1 MICAQLWVGVWEVIL
16 YYTFRIWLQFVTAC
30 SYHSFCVSLWRL
42 RSYSISCVNFKV
54 LCIGRE
60 RESAVI
66 YACFVGAFVYCV
78 AEWSGAL
85 WTDTNVGY
93 QMTLYS
99 VNHGRPTFLWQKSIP
114 VIVVWFAGSARK
126 NNSGVRHTLN
136 YCGWRPRVTDPCR
149 KRSCALNRSLGKLQL
164 SGAPVNVN
172 VLSVAVL

>member
-54 LCIGRE
+54 LYIGT
-60 RESAVI
+60 ESAVI
-66 YACFVGAFVYCV
+66 CTYFGGAFVYCL

-99 VNHGRPTFLWQKSIP
+99 VNHGRPVFLWQKSIP
-114 VIVVWFAGSARK
+114 VIVGWFACSAWK
-126 NNSGVRHTLN
+126 NHSGVRHKLN
-136 YCGWRPRVTDPCR
+136 YRGWRPRVADPCR
-149 KRSCALNRSLGKLQL
+149 KRNCALNRSLGKLQL
-164 SGAPVNVN
+164 SVAPVNVN
-172 VLSVAVL
+172 VVSVAVL